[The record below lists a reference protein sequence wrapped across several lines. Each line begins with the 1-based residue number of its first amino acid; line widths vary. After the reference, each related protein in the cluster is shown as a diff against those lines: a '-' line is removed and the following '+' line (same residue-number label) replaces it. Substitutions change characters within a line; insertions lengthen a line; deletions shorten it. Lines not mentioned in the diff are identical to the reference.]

1 MPPKPGEKK
10 RSRVSSSEEEK
21 SSHVLIDDAILKDLQ
36 AKLDKLN
43 VLDQINERLIRI
55 ENDISTVKG
64 KVAQLEDGL
73 NYTNSE
79 LAETK
84 GKLEEKAEKDK
95 LKNLEREMEDL
106 RNRSRRNNLVF
117 YNIPEK
123 AEGQDC
129 VAFIKGFINIHMG
142 LEALCGDVEI
152 ERAHRTPTK
161 VPGNNNKKPR
171 PVHVAFLRYT
181 DKVKILSNAAARL
194 KDNPYQGNLIG
205 IGADFAKETQERRKA
220 LIPFKK
226 HLQSK
231 LGRERKVFIAYP
243 AILKYLDENG
253 KPKIVRDEDFKKL
266 KGEMQEEEG
275 QW

>member
-1 MPPKPGEKK
+1 MPPKSGEKK

-21 SSHVLIDDAILKDLQ
+21 SPHVLVDDAILKDLQ

-55 ENDISTVKG
+55 ENDINTVKG
-64 KVAQLEDGL
+64 KVDQLEDGL

-79 LAETK
+79 LAKMK

-95 LKNLEREMEDL
+95 LKDLKREMED

-129 VAFIKGFINIHMG
+129 TAFIKEFINTHMG
-142 LEALCGDVEI
+142 LEALCRDVEI

-161 VPGNNNKKPR
+161 VPGNISKKPR

-181 DKVKILSNAAARL
+181 DKVKILSNAAGRL

-226 HLQSK
+226 HLQNK
-231 LGRERKVFIAYP
+231 LGRECKVFIAYP
-243 AILKYLDENG
+243 AILKYLNENG
-253 KPKIVRDEDFKKL
+253 KPRIVRDEELRKL
-266 KGEMQEEEG
+266 KGEMQEEER
-275 QW
+275 

>member
-1 MPPKPGEKK
+1 MPPKSGEKK
-10 RSRVSSSEEEK
+10 RSCVSSSEEEK
-21 SSHVLIDDAILKDLQ
+21 SSHVLVDDAILKDLQ

-64 KVAQLEDGL
+64 KVDQLEDGL

-79 LAETK
+79 LAEMK

-95 LKNLEREMEDL
+95 LKDLECEMEDL

-123 AEGQDC
+123 AEGEDC
-129 VAFIKGFINIHMG
+129 AAFIKEFINTHMG
-142 LEALCGDVEI
+142 FEALCGDVEI

-161 VPGNNNKKPR
+161 VPGNNSKKPR

-181 DKVKILSNAAARL
+181 DKVKVKILSNAAARL

-205 IGADFAKETQERRKA
+205 VGADFAKETQERRKA

-226 HLQSK
+226 HLQNK
-231 LGRERKVFIAYP
+231 FGRERKVFIAYP
-243 AILKYLDENG
+243 AILKYLDANG
-253 KPKIVRDEDFKKL
+253 KPRIVRDEELKKL
-266 KGEMQEEEG
+266 KGEMQEEES
-275 QW
+275 

>member
-21 SSHVLIDDAILKDLQ
+21 SSHVLVDDAILKDLQ

-64 KVAQLEDGL
+64 KAQLEDGL

-79 LAETK
+79 LAEMK

-95 LKNLEREMEDL
+95 LKNLEREVEDL
-106 RNRSRRNNLVF
+106 RNRSRRNNLIF

-129 VAFIKGFINIHMG
+129 AAFIHQHSHGLRGFM
-142 LEALCGDVEI
+142 
-152 ERAHRTPTK
+152 R
-161 VPGNNNKKPR
+161 
-171 PVHVAFLRYT
+171 
-181 DKVKILSNAAARL
+181 
-194 KDNPYQGNLIG
+194 
-205 IGADFAKETQERRKA
+205 
-220 LIPFKK
+220 
-226 HLQSK
+226 
-231 LGRERKVFIAYP
+231 GR
-243 AILKYLDENG
+243 
-253 KPKIVRDEDFKKL
+253 
-266 KGEMQEEEG
+266 
-275 QW
+275 

>member
-1 MPPKPGEKK
+1 MC
-10 RSRVSSSEEEK
+10 VVDN
-21 SSHVLIDDAILKDLQ
+21 VLVDNAILKDLQ

-43 VLDQINERLIRI
+43 VLDQINKRLVRI

-64 KVAQLEDGL
+64 KIDQLEDGL

-79 LAETK
+79 LAEMK
-84 GKLEEKAEKDK
+84 GKLEKTAEKDK
-95 LKNLEREMEDL
+95 LKDLEREMEDL

-117 YNIPEK
+117 YNNPEK

-129 VAFIKGFINIHMG
+129 AAFIKEFINTHTV
-142 LEALCGDVEI
+142 LCRDVEI

-161 VPGNNNKKPR
+161 VPGNNSKKPR
-171 PVHVAFLRYT
+171 PVHVAFQRYT
-181 DKVKILSNAAARL
+181 EKVKILSNAAARL
-194 KDNPYQGNLIG
+194 KDNPYQGNSIAV
-205 IGADFAKETQERRKA
+205 GADFAKETRERRKA

-226 HLQSK
+226 HLQNK

-253 KPKIVRDEDFKKL
+253 KPKN
-266 KGEMQEEEG
+266 EMKNSKS
-275 QW
+275 

>member
-1 MPPKPGEKK
+1 MF
-10 RSRVSSSEEEK
+10 V
-21 SSHVLIDDAILKDLQ
+21 DDAILKDLQ

-64 KVAQLEDGL
+64 KVTQLEDGL

-79 LAETK
+79 LAEMK

-95 LKNLEREMEDL
+95 LKNLEREVEDL
-106 RNRSRRNNLVF
+106 RNRSRRNNLIF

-129 VAFIKGFINIHMG
+129 AAFIKGFINTHMG

-161 VPGNNNKKPR
+161 LPVNNNKKPR
-171 PVHVAFLRYT
+171 PVYVAFLRYT

-205 IGADFAKETQERRKA
+205 VGADFAKETQERRKA

-226 HLQSK
+226 HLQNK

-243 AILKYLDENG
+243 AILKYSDENG
-253 KPKIVRDEDFKKL
+253 NPKIVRDEDFKKL

-275 QW
+275 R